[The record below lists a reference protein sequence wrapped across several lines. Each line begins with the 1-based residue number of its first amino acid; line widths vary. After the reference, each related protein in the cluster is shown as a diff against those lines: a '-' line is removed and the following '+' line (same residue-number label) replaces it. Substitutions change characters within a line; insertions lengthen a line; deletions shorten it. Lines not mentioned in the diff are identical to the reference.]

1 MIKKIISIFLCVFS
15 LNVFAADIRIQRE
28 VYDSERVYV
37 INTKVGRT
45 TLVQLEEDEALTITN
60 SSVLGMGDAT
70 AWNLSVRGNNIIFKQ
85 AQEHPD
91 TNMIIVTNKRTY
103 SFDLKTAKKDTAPT
117 YVLKF
122 TYPDTEAAKAAKEAE
137 KALMIAKLTAQ
148 AKTDERVLNTEY
160 VWRGSNELL
169 KPTAAWDDGRFTRL
183 MYDHAGVLP
192 VFFKVMPDG
201 SEARINTNIDSEDG
215 RIVILQE
222 VTQTIRAR
230 LNDEVIEIINKG
242 YVLPKFN
249 KNGAGQAGAVRIDG
263 KLP

>member
-1 MIKKIISIFLCVFS
+1 MKKIILAMLFLASTHV
-15 LNVFAADIRIQRE
+15 LANDIRIQRA
-28 VYDSERVYV
+28 VYDSERVYI
-37 INTKVGRT
+37 INTRVGRT
-45 TLVQLEEDEALTITN
+45 TLVQLEEDEALTI
-60 SSVLGMGDAT
+60 SDASVLGMGDAT

-122 TYPDTEAAKAAKEAE
+122 TYPDTEALKATKEAE
-137 KALMIAKLTAQ
+137 KAMTIAKLTAA

-160 VWRGSNELL
+160 VWRGDNELL
-169 KPTAAWDDGRFTRL
+169 KPTAAWDDGRFTRF

-201 SEARINTNIDSEDG
+201 SEARINSNIDTEDG
-215 RIVILQE
+215 RVVILQD

-242 YVLPKFN
+242 YLLPKFN

-263 KLP
+263 KLQ

>member
-1 MIKKIISIFLCVFS
+1 MKNFILMLLCFS
-15 LNVFAADIRIQRE
+15 SVQAFAGDTRIQRE

-45 TLVQLEEDEALTITN
+45 TLVQLEDDEALTISK
-60 SSVLGMGDAT
+60 SSVLGMGDAS
-70 AWNLSVRGNNIIFKQ
+70 AWDLSVRGNNIVFKQ
-85 AQEHPD
+85 AQVNPD

-103 SFDLKTAKKDTAPT
+103 SFDLKTAKKDTEPT
-117 YVLKF
+117 YILKF
-122 TYPDTEAAKAAKEAE
+122 TYPDTEALKAAKEAD
-137 KALMIAKLTAQ
+137 KALLIAKLAEA
-148 AKTDERVLNTEY
+148 AKNDVRVLNTEY
-160 VWRGSNELL
+160 VWRGDNELL

-201 SEARINTNIDSEDG
+201 SEARINSNIDTEDG
-215 RIVILQE
+215 RVVILQD

-249 KNGAGQAGAVRIDG
+249 KNGVGQAGAVRIENG
-263 KLP
+263 KLL